1 MKEMNLS
8 ISDACESLDSRALPV
23 SIDIPEIRGEMAKL
37 RPATLDDLS
46 RMDDLH
52 AFDSAALITGKDS
65 QSERTMV
72 HAWVERS
79 VQWSKNSCFADD
91 SSNGC
96 NECRFSGDVQSCP
109 TIAWAI
115 VPDVLDDEEN
125 KSASIIGMIFLIDI
139 DGWARS
145 ARIQVV
151 LGRDY
156 RGRGYSRDAMPRV
169 MTYGFASLPVG
180 LGMHRIWVG
189 VPATN
194 TRSLSV
200 YQSLGF
206 MRTGTARDALWD
218 SYNQKYQDFVVMDTL
233 ADEYDAIRSLDA
245 FGLHVIE
252 ENPGVRE
259 ALSAHEHS
267 IAVPIKTSSSFEKPG
282 ESKFNGVLDHNSES
296 FDDSS
301 KDESSS
307 NISSIKSDS
316 VSLNVG
322 NVGNDVNVGN
332 AGNYSND
339 GNNSIKSKKQSK
351 RAWWRFLGRDR
362 NNHNSNKWNNK
373 SSDNRNNKI
382 SESENNK
389 LDNSALSRVNNTTTG
404 SEVNER

>member
-1 MKEMNLS
+1 MNLS
-8 ISDACESLDSRALPV
+8 INNACESLDSRTLPEN
-23 SIDIPEIRGEMAKL
+23 ITIPEIRGEMARL
-37 RPATLDDLS
+37 RPATIDDLS

-52 AFDSAALITGKDS
+52 AFDGAALITGKDS
-65 QSERTMV
+65 QSERAMV

-79 VQWSKNSCFADD
+79 VQWSSGGRIADNPSD
-91 SSNGC
+91 A
-96 NECRFSGDVQSCP
+96 CRFAGDIQSRP

-125 KSASIIGMIFLIDI
+125 KSSAIIGMIFLIDI
-139 DGWARS
+139 DGWSCS

-169 MTYGFASLPVG
+169 MTYGFAATPIG

-267 IAVPIKTSSSFEKPG
+267 IAVPVKDASAMSFATSFTTSSAASSAAGKNNDSNPDKSG
-282 ESKFNGVLDHNSES
+282 ES
-296 FDDSS
+296 
-301 KDESSS
+301 
-307 NISSIKSDS
+307 
-316 VSLNVG
+316 
-322 NVGNDVNVGN
+322 DVAAV
-332 AGNYSND
+332 
-339 GNNSIKSKKQSK
+339 KKPSK
-351 RAWWRFLGRDR
+351 RAWWRFLGKDR
-362 NNHNSNKWNNK
+362 NNHTNDDKNDKNDKKNDGK
-373 SSDNRNNKI
+373 NDKNDKNDN
-382 SESENNK
+382 
-389 LDNSALSRVNNTTTG
+389 ATA
-404 SEVNER
+404 EV

>member
-1 MKEMNLS
+1 MNLS
-8 ISDACESLDSRALPV
+8 INNACESLDSRTLPET
-23 SIDIPEIRGEMAKL
+23 ITIPEIRGEMARL
-37 RPATLDDLS
+37 RPATIDDLS

-52 AFDSAALITGKDS
+52 AFDGAALITGKDS
-65 QSERTMV
+65 QSERAMV

-79 VQWSKNSCFADD
+79 VQWSSGGRIADNPSD
-91 SSNGC
+91 V
-96 NECRFSGDVQSCP
+96 CRFAGDIQSRP

-125 KSASIIGMIFLIDI
+125 KSSDIIGMIFLIDI
-139 DGWARS
+139 DGWSCS

-169 MTYGFASLPVG
+169 MTYGFAATPIG

-267 IAVPIKTSSSFEKPG
+267 IAVPVKDASATSSATSFAMAFATSSVTSSAEGK
-282 ESKFNGVLDHNSES
+282 NN
-296 FDDSS
+296 DSS
-301 KDESSS
+301 PDKSNES
-307 NISSIKSDS
+307 
-316 VSLNVG
+316 
-322 NVGNDVNVGN
+322 DVAAV
-332 AGNYSND
+332 
-339 GNNSIKSKKQSK
+339 KKPSK
-351 RAWWRFLGRDR
+351 RAWWRFLGKDR
-362 NNHNSNKWNNK
+362 KNHTNDNKNDNK
-373 SSDNRNNKI
+373 N
-382 SESENNK
+382 
-389 LDNSALSRVNNTTTG
+389 DNSDKNDNATA
-404 SEVNER
+404 EV

>member
-1 MKEMNLS
+1 MNLS
-8 ISDACESLDSRALPV
+8 INNACESLDSRTLPET
-23 SIDIPEIRGEMAKL
+23 ITIPEIRGEMARL
-37 RPATLDDLS
+37 RPATIDDLS

-52 AFDSAALITGKDS
+52 AFDGAALITGKDS
-65 QSERTMV
+65 QSERAMV

-79 VQWSKNSCFADD
+79 VQWSSGGRIADNPSD
-91 SSNGC
+91 V
-96 NECRFSGDVQSCP
+96 CRFAGDIQSRP

-125 KSASIIGMIFLIDI
+125 KSSDIIGMIFLIDI
-139 DGWARS
+139 DGWSCS

-169 MTYGFASLPVG
+169 MTYGFAATPIG

-267 IAVPIKTSSSFEKPG
+267 IAVPVKDASATSSATSFAMAFATSSVTSSAEGK
-282 ESKFNGVLDHNSES
+282 NN
-296 FDDSS
+296 DSS
-301 KDESSS
+301 PDKSNES
-307 NISSIKSDS
+307 
-316 VSLNVG
+316 
-322 NVGNDVNVGN
+322 DVTAV
-332 AGNYSND
+332 
-339 GNNSIKSKKQSK
+339 KKPSK
-351 RAWWRFLGRDR
+351 RAWWRFLGKDR
-362 NNHNSNKWNNK
+362 KNHTNDNKNDNK
-373 SSDNRNNKI
+373 N
-382 SESENNK
+382 
-389 LDNSALSRVNNTTTG
+389 DNSDKNDNATA
-404 SEVNER
+404 EV